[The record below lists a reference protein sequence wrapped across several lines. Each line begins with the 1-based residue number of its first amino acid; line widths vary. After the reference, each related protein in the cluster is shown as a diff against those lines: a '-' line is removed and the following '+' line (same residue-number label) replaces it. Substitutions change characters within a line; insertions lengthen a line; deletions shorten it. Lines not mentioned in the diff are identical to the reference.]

1 MKHKQA
7 KQALKSADTAPTDKS
22 TPREAAG
29 TRETREDATNAP
41 AADWNRRLD
50 QLEARLPPAS
60 RRSTAVQCL
69 TLVAVGLL
77 TWNVGL
83 LWSQMS
89 AQSAASEQAAF
100 WELCHAGTTPAVRTS
115 RFLQLVESGNVE
127 WRSAILQGLDLAGTD
142 LSGRNIRNARFDDC
156 DLSHA
161 QLFEAQLNNA
171 IFNLCNCEGAVFG
184 KADLRNSSFFKAQI
198 RDADFRGASLQSAS
212 LEQCRAKNASFVTA
226 EMGECFLAMADLSG
240 ADLTG
245 ADLTGADLTAAKLIG
260 ANLALSDFSGA
271 FLDDTDLS
279 DSNWW
284 RARGLG
290 TAEMQ
295 RLALKFPPSPSAE
308 ESRRRDFRIWISNQ
322 RPPDEN

>member
-7 KQALKSADTAPTDKS
+7 KQATVTQGSSPSDQ
-22 TPREAAG
+22 
-29 TRETREDATNAP
+29 P
-41 AADWNRRLD
+41 AADGSQELIRRLE
-50 QLEARLPPAS
+50 QLESRPPAAP
-60 RRSTAVQCL
+60 RRHTAVLCL
-69 TLVAVGLL
+69 TLLAVGLL
-77 TWNVGL
+77 TWNISL

-89 AQSAASEQAAF
+89 ARTADSQQAAF
-100 WELCHAGTTPAVRTS
+100 WELCHPGTTPAVRTA

-127 WRSAILQGLDLAGTD
+127 WRSALLQGLDLAGTD
-142 LSGRNIRNARFDDC
+142 LSGRSIRSARFDDC
-156 DLSHA
+156 DLSRVR
-161 QLFEAQLNNA
+161 LLEAELNYA
-171 IFNLCNCEGAVFG
+171 VFNLCNCEAAVFSQ
-184 KADLRNSSFFKAQI
+184 ADLRNSSFFKAQI

-212 LEQCRAKNASFVTA
+212 LEQCRAENASFVSA

-260 ANLALSDFSGA
+260 ANLALTDFSGA
-271 FLDDTDLS
+271 FLDDTDLT

-295 RLALKFPPSPSAE
+295 RLALKYPPTPSAE
-308 ESRRRDFRIWISNQ
+308 DSRRRDFRIWISNQ
-322 RPPDEN
+322 LPPDEK

>member
-1 MKHKQA
+1 MA
-7 KQALKSADTAPTDKS
+7 
-22 TPREAAG
+22 
-29 TRETREDATNAP
+29 REDAVELS
-41 AADWNRRLD
+41 RRLE
-50 QLEARLPPAS
+50 QLENRQPVASQRSPALL
-60 RRSTAVQCL
+60 CL
-69 TLVAVGLL
+69 TLLAVGLL

-83 LWSQMS
+83 LWSQMA
-89 AQSAASEQAAF
+89 AQSAGSEQAAF
-100 WELCHAGTTPAVRTS
+100 WELCHPGTTPAVRTS

-127 WRSAILQGLDLAGTD
+127 WRSAILQGLDLSGTD

-156 DLSHA
+156 DLSDT

-171 IFNLCNCEGAVFG
+171 VFNLCQAEKAVFG

-198 RDADFRGASLQSAS
+198 RDADFRGANLQSAS
-212 LEQCRAKNASFVTA
+212 LEQCRAQNASFVTA
-226 EMGECFLAMADLSG
+226 EMGDCFLAMADLSG

-245 ADLTGADLTAAKLIG
+245 ADLTGADLTAAKLNG
-260 ANLALSDFSGA
+260 ANLALTDFSGA

-295 RLALKFPPSPSAE
+295 RLALKFPPSPNAE